1 MKPNLLRRPL
11 LVGAFLASTW
21 FSGAARAAI
30 LTLMDS
36 NVDAYFGSQSDAVQ
50 ISDPSVLAPWP
61 AVGPGPYLGTALPG
75 VPGPPGSTAGP
86 PYPGGINVP
95 FSPGPHN
102 SAFNDPLLNSAN
114 SSIVGGING
123 IGATTNDATLNANMS
138 LTQTAGGYA
147 YEQIDFGIDYNV
159 AVGAVTQGSLVTRG
173 FMVTGSVGTSA
184 GFAQFGGQ
192 LTYWNATTGVPLGA
206 PLTFSF
212 FHAGGGP
219 FAAFVPASQFESQ
232 VVGGDILRV
241 TGDLF
246 VIGDPAQINVQLVPE
261 PATWVLATVGLVGA
275 LLMGKSCLS
284 ERNR

>member
-1 MKPNLLRRPL
+1 
-11 LVGAFLASTW
+11 LVGAFLASIW
-21 FSGAARAAI
+21 ISGAAHAAI

-50 ISDPSVLAPWP
+50 ISDPPVLAPWP
-61 AVGPGPYLGTALPG
+61 PVGPGPYLGTALPG

-95 FSPGPHN
+95 FSPAPHK
-102 SAFNDPLLNSAN
+102 SAFNDTLLNSAN
-114 SSIVGGING
+114 SLIVGGING
-123 IGATTNDATLNANMS
+123 IGATTNDATLNANMN

-159 AVGAVTQGSLVTRG
+159 AVGAVTQGSLVSRG
-173 FMVTGSVGTSA
+173 FMVTGNVGTA
-184 GFAQFGGQ
+184 GGFAQFGGQ
-192 LTYWNATTGVPLGA
+192 LTYWNATTGVQLGP

-246 VIGDPAQINVQLVPE
+246 VIGDPAQISVQMVPE
-261 PATWVLATVGLVGA
+261 PATWALTAVGLVSG
-275 LLMGKSCLS
+275 LLMAMRRAMTSAKAV
-284 ERNR
+284 